1 MRGTLASRL
10 AQRAKP
16 GRCRMGDRSLGR
28 PSGAPLSSGTP
39 SSEFVET
46 RVTRKQKNVCF
57 VCRGA
62 PLSLGRLLRCAGP
75 AVSPVLWPPR
85 GSWPARPPLPF
96 AAAAAGLAPP
106 AVSPIVQTVE
116 RRLRESS
123 YYYLRSIRCAF
134 EAGVITL
141 RGRVPT
147 FYLKQTVQAIV
158 EKIEGVE
165 QVVNLVEVFDSR
177 QAPLPSI
184 RQPADRQLESGPES
198 RARVGTRLRT
208 QCLSGLRIDVASSL
222 STTLRRRVQ
231 RRKGSAP
238 RYFFGAFRWL
248 SSQAYIAALAFSAS
262 AP

>member
-1 MRGTLASRL
+1 MSVSFAGEPRSFSAASS
-10 AQRAKP
+10 AAPVVVKP
-16 GRCRMGDRSLGR
+16 
-28 PSGAPLSSGTP
+28 
-39 SSEFVET
+39 
-46 RVTRKQKNVCF
+46 
-57 VCRGA
+57 
-62 PLSLGRLLRCAGP
+62 
-75 AVSPVLWPPR
+75 VSAHP
-85 GSWPARPPLPF
+85 
-96 AAAAAGLAPP
+96 AAAANSSAPAAPPVLAPP

-184 RQPADRQLESGPES
+184 RQPA
-198 RARVGTRLRT
+198 
-208 QCLSGLRIDVASSL
+208 
-222 STTLRRRVQ
+222 
-231 RRKGSAP
+231 
-238 RYFFGAFRWL
+238 
-248 SSQAYIAALAFSAS
+248 
-262 AP
+262 